1 MKNLERGTIKYLIVL
16 IIVVSIAGMITYPVL
31 DLIYNKFIT
40 NDKFVYSVFS
50 YIVQPIIFGVVFG
63 ITFWVVDKKR
73 K

>member
-16 IIVVSIAGMITYPVL
+16 VIVVSIAGMITYPVL

>member
-40 NDKFVYSVFS
+40 NNKFVYSVYD